1 MQVVAAVPNF
11 NMRDSLGRLLAS
23 LRGEDFGRVY
33 VLDDASTDG
42 SADYVAADFPWVTLV
57 RGERNA
63 GAAANRNRLLP
74 LLSGD
79 EGVLFIDADLE
90 LRSAGL
96 APVVRG
102 WLADDGLGMVGGL
115 LVDQQGQPSAWNYG
129 WTMNPV
135 RDAREQIIAT
145 LATMAEPGSA
155 LLEVLRNIAASL
167 RTSLNLEIRHAAPV
181 SRDVEWVS
189 EALFAIRARQ
199 FGELGG
205 YDERFRYHSG
215 QDLCLRLRQA
225 GRRVRFD
232 PAIEACHLEID
243 VRGERRRDD
252 YLEGQYLFYNKHLGM
267 SRPVFDFLM
276 SGGAAPL
283 GIYLNDPSHTH
294 RR

>member
-1 MQVVAAVPNF
+1 MQVVAAVPNY
-11 NMRDSLGRLLAS
+11 NMRDSLGRLLAR
-23 LRGEDFGRVY
+23 LQAEEFGRVY

-42 SADYVAADFPWVTLV
+42 SADYVAAEFPWVTLV

-79 EGVLFIDADLE
+79 EGVLFLDADLE

-96 APVVRG
+96 VPIVRG
-102 WLADDGLGMVGGL
+102 WLADDSLGMVGGL
-115 LVDQQGQPSAWNYG
+115 LVDREGHPSNWNYG

-135 RDAREQIIAT
+135 RDAREQVIAT
-145 LATMAEPGSA
+145 LATIAEPGSA
-155 LLEVLRNIAASL
+155 LLEALRKIAAVR
-167 RTSLNLEIRHAAPV
+167 RTSFNLEIKHAAPV
-181 SRDVEWVS
+181 GRDVEWVS
-189 EALFAIRARQ
+189 EALFAIRARR

-232 PAIEACHLEID
+232 PAIAACHLEID
-243 VRGERRRDD
+243 VRGGRRGGD
-252 YLEGQYLFYNKHLGM
+252 YREGQYLFYNKHVGM
-267 SRPVFDFLM
+267 SRRVFDFLM

-283 GIYLNDPSHTH
+283 
-294 RR
+294 